1 MALRRYF
8 ACDVSEQI
16 ALRRKAD
23 QEGPSLGLA
32 LGIDAQR
39 VSQCRR
45 SLPKFQSEFPMP
57 PSSPRHIKHY
67 WYHFNTVCIS
77 MHPGSQLDNLTCQLN
92 IPLTLATA
100 QTSHEHLPITAVFC
114 KCLISLKST
123 LITTIEKPLSQI
135 PAAQHW

>member
-1 MALRRYF
+1 
-8 ACDVSEQI
+8 
-16 ALRRKAD
+16 
-23 QEGPSLGLA
+23 
-32 LGIDAQR
+32 
-39 VSQCRR
+39 
-45 SLPKFQSEFPMP
+45 
-57 PSSPRHIKHY
+57 
-67 WYHFNTVCIS
+67 

-123 LITTIEKPLSQI
+123 LITTIEKTLSRI